1 MRKRKRSRFVT
12 RGDLATLALGRML
25 YAAGLR
31 QRTPTDDLIVSLTSF
46 PPRIGK
52 LHLVIQA
59 LLQQSLQPRKIV
71 LYLSLEEFPDRHV
84 PTQLGRLR
92 GDQFEIRYVSE
103 NLKSYKKLLFAL
115 EEFPERWIATFD
127 DDRLYHRHC
136 LAQLWDAA
144 KAHPRTVVCAVARRL
159 VVKDGQ
165 FLPYLEWRKVRSGA
179 ASFWLFPVGTYGIL
193 YPPGSLD
200 PLVGNRTL
208 FHDLAPDQ
216 DDIWFKAMSLKQNT
230 PCLAVGG
237 DGLMPL
243 LEFENKTRLWTVN
256 KVGNDVAWRRVLGHF
271 AMTPATIAAQEMQL
285 NAGDDTSRPA

>member
-71 LYLSLEEFPDRHV
+71 LYLS
-84 PTQLGRLR
+84 
-92 GDQFEIRYVSE
+92 
-103 NLKSYKKLLFAL
+103 L

-200 PLVGNRTL
+200 PLVGNRML

-243 LEFENKTRLWTVN
+243 LEVENKNRLWTVN

-271 AMTPATIAAQEMQL
+271 GMTPATIATQEMQL
-285 NAGDDTSRPA
+285 NAGADTSRPA